1 MLTERIHTSKYSFFD
16 KLLSIDYFLIFII
29 IAIGSISVF
38 AIYSTES
45 GEFSYYTKNHL
56 IRLVAFFVMFL
67 ILSFVRITF
76 WYRNAYMFY
85 LFCLFALIVV
95 LLFGITASGSKRWV
109 NLYFL
114 NLQPSELMKIAI
126 IVCFSRYYH
135 RIQSSDIDSYRY
147 LLIPIILLI
156 IPCYLVIMQPD
167 LGTSILIAGSGIF
180 VIWIAG
186 LNIKYFVYSGL
197 LLLVSFPFV
206 VSILKPYQKSRILT
220 FFNPERDPLGAGYQ
234 IIQSKI
240 AIGSG
245 GFFGKGYLKG
255 TQSYLEFLPEKH
267 TDFIFTLFSE
277 EFGFLGSIILML
289 LYILLISRV
298 ISIGFSVRSFFAKLY
313 CFGFASAIFLYVFV
327 NIAMVLG
334 LLPIVGA
341 PLPIMSY
348 GGSSMLSIML
358 GLSIVMSC
366 KIYSQEQ
373 ISQY

>member
-1 MLTERIHTSKYSFFD
+1 MLTERVHTSKYSIFD
-16 KLLSIDYFLIFII
+16 KLLSVDYFLIVIVI
-29 IAIGSISVF
+29 SIGAISVF
-38 AIYSTES
+38 AIHSTEG

-56 IRLVAFFVMFL
+56 IRLVAFFTMFL
-67 ILSFVRITF
+67 FLSFVRITF
-76 WYRNAYMFY
+76 WYKNAYIFY
-85 LFCLFALIVV
+85 IICLLALFLV
-95 LLFGITASGSKRWV
+95 LLFGVTANSSKRWI

-126 IVCFSRYYH
+126 IVCFARYYH
-135 RIQSSDIDSYRY
+135 RIQSSDIQSYRY
-147 LLIPIILLI
+147 LLIPIVLII

-197 LLLVSFPFV
+197 LLLVSFPFI
-206 VSILKPYQKSRILT
+206 VSVLKPYQKSRILT
-220 FFNPERDPLGAGYQ
+220 FFNPDRDPLGAGYQ

-298 ISIGFSVRSFFAKLY
+298 ISIGFIVRSFFAKLY

-373 ISQY
+373 ISNY

>member
-135 RIQSSDIDSYRY
+135 RIQSSDIQSFRY
-147 LLIPIILLI
+147 LLMPIILLI

-220 FFNPERDPLGAGYQ
+220 FFNPDRDPLGAGYQ

-366 KIYSQEQ
+366 KIYRQEQ

>member
-1 MLTERIHTSKYSFFD
+1 MLTERLNTSKYSLFD
-16 KLLSIDYFLIFII
+16 KLLSIDYFLISIV
-29 IAIGSISVF
+29 IAIGAISVF
-38 AIYSTES
+38 AIHSTEG

-56 IRLVAFFVMFL
+56 IRLITFFGMFL
-67 ILSFVRITF
+67 VLSFVKINF
-76 WYRNAYMFY
+76 WYRKAYTFY
-85 LFCLFALIVV
+85 LICLFLLIAV

-126 IVCFSRYYH
+126 IVCFARYYH
-135 RIQSSDIDSYRY
+135 RIQSVDIQSYRF

-156 IPCYLVIMQPD
+156 IPCYLVINQPD
-167 LGTSILIAGSGIF
+167 LGTSILIAGSGIL

-186 LNIKYFVYSGL
+186 LNVKYFVYSGL

-220 FFNPERDPLGAGYQ
+220 FFNPDRDPLGAGYQ

-289 LYILLISRV
+289 LYILLIVRV
-298 ISIGFSVRSFFAKLY
+298 ISIGFFVKSFFAKLY

-366 KIYSQEQ
+366 KIYSHEQ
-373 ISQY
+373 ISNY